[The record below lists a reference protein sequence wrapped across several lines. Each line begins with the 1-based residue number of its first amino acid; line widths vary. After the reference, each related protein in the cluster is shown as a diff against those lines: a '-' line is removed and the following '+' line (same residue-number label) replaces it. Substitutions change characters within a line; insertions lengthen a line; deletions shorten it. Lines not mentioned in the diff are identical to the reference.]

1 MRKITPY
8 GANGCPKTCWGCG
21 NPFVIRNGSSE
32 AIVGLDGRFYCYGN
46 ACGDDALAS
55 MVTPLDRPRATATVI
70 GLYRAA

>member
-8 GANGCPKTCWGCG
+8 GANGRPKTCWGCG
-21 NPFVIRNGSSE
+21 NPFIIRNGHSE

-55 MVTPLDRPRATATVI
+55 IIPLDRPLGSATI
-70 GLYRAA
+70 MGLRVGA

>member
-21 NPFVIRNGSSE
+21 NPFVIRKGSSE